1 MITQIIYDDTGFIIS
16 QMQSSDLREPVGIPF
31 LMVEIPE
38 DKYLIGVDVS
48 VTPNVPVY
56 EDLPKSETQLL
67 QEQVND
73 LNLAMAALMGGA
85 V

>member
-1 MITQIIYDDTGFIIS
+1 MNTLVIYDESGYIIFQAS
-16 QMQSSDLREPVGIPF
+16 GSVREPVGIPF
-31 LMVEIPE
+31 MWVDIPKG
-38 DKYLIGVDVS
+38 KYLASIDVS
-48 VTPNVPVY
+48 GETHIPVF

-73 LNLAMAALMGGA
+73 LNIAMAALMGGA